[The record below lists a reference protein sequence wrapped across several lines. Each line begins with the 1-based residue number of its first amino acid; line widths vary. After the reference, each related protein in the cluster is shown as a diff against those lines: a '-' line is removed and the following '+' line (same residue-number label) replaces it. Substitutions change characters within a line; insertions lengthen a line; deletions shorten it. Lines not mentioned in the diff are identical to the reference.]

1 MLQGDGDAHAGSPVR
16 LRHAC
21 AHRAMRGRARHA
33 VRGTRC
39 IVAFR
44 RDLCAR
50 TTSRFADSRRAAAS
64 RVRST
69 RTGST
74 HVDVTA

>member
-1 MLQGDGDAHAGSPVR
+1 MRMPVR
-16 LRHAC
+16 LCHAC

-33 VRGTRC
+33 VRLC

-44 RDLCAR
+44 RDLCAC
-50 TTSRFADSRRAAAS
+50 TTSRFADSPIRRFAS